1 MILAR
6 KIRKPSRSRGAVFF
20 LFWLAAGSGPAFLA
34 VGSACAQANAIE
46 ESGATEKRGEAPVID
61 DKAFDCGAF
70 RQAIG
75 AASGGFATL
84 RGERKSDSETM
95 AVYAAN
101 APLFGACEILDK
113 KKVGEIS
120 YSCQAGKLTLAN
132 LKATVEACLGDKAF
146 GLASNENPNT
156 PFLRYS
162 PDVDGAKARVIALTT
177 FGKTTLAIFRQR

>member
-1 MILAR
+1 LSILR
-6 KIRKPSRSRGAVFF
+6 KIQKPSRASGTVSL
-20 LFWLAAGSGPAFLA
+20 LFGLAAGFFGVFGVRA
-34 VGSACAQANAIE
+34 ACAQANSIE
-46 ESGATEKRGEAPVID
+46 ESGVTEKRAAAAID

-70 RQAIG
+70 RRTIG

-84 RGERKSDSETM
+84 RGEKKTDGETM
-95 AVYAAN
+95 TVYAAN
-101 APLFGACEILDK
+101 APLFGSCEILDK

-120 YSCQAGKLTLAN
+120 YSCQAGKLTLAD

-177 FGKTTLAIFRQR
+177 FGKTTLAIFNLR